1 VDIKSELSELSKSYS
16 PVIARLAQDKF
27 LEYANFLLNKNET
40 ESALSLL
47 VEEMTAQELVAH
59 KVALVKMTQELAN
72 SRVAEKE
79 AINTVL
85 SIALKLALTA
95 ALA

>member
-1 VDIKSELSELSKSYS
+1 
-16 PVIARLAQDKF
+16 
-27 LEYANFLLNKNET
+27 
-40 ESALSLL
+40 
-47 VEEMTAQELVAH
+47 MTAQELVAH